1 MPYSLSE
8 RPLRVET
15 ALGPDGLLVTGYTG
29 VEGVSTPF
37 SFHVDIVTLGAL

>member
-1 MPYSLSE
+1 MPYSLAE

-15 ALGPDGLLVTGYTG
+15 ALGPDALLVTGYTG

-37 SFHVDIVTLGAL
+37 SFQVDFLSTDH